1 MHYEAM
7 LILPPDEE
15 KAPLIVEEIKDLI
28 VKSSGKEI
36 TVDTWGIRNLA
47 FPIGQYTSGYY
58 VLIKFDM
65 RPNKEMLKE
74 LDQKIKYHEAVIRHL
89 LVKEIKAQ

>member
-1 MHYEAM
+1 MRYEAM

-15 KAPLIVEEIKDLI
+15 KAPVTISEIKELI
-28 VKSSGKEI
+28 AKFGGKEI

-47 FPIGQYTSGYY
+47 FPIGQYTDGYY

-65 RPNKEMLKE
+65 TPSREELKE
-74 LDQKIKYHEAVIRHL
+74 LNMKLKYNDNIVRHL
-89 LVKEIKAQ
+89 ICKEIKS